1 MLLYNMTEE
10 DIVYNT
16 YHLSTMLSST
26 EINTKIYSHNALK
39 YQILNSLPTSK
50 NLDEYRSVV
59 FSEPQH
65 KVLCFSPVRS
75 VRYKK
80 FRDDYYDLMDQILVN
95 EIIEGV
101 MINLFYDSR
110 LDSWEIATK
119 SAIGG
124 NYSSHANKK
133 KTFRRMFLEVF
144 RCTKNQDI
152 KDIVYLQTL
161 PKNYCYSFVMQ
172 HPNNKIVNPIKHAA
186 LFLVGVYDIHL
197 DNRVTYIPP
206 TIYEDWSIFKNIEGL
221 IQFPRRYD
229 LYNFYDLEKSAH
241 SIQNSPFFL
250 GWMLHNTNTGERA
263 YLKNMLHKRINQK
276 INQKYAYY
284 FLCAHRMNKIEDFL
298 TCYPIYKH
306 LHAEFIYEYN
316 LFIHSVYS
324 SYVDHYICR
333 SDNVINDKYLPHI
346 KNIHK
351 TVYIPSLKSKKRKI
365 NLTSVIEYFNNMEP
379 REMLYHMN
387 YDRRIQQ

>member
-1 MLLYNMTEE
+1 MTEE

-26 EINTKIYSHNALK
+26 EINTKIYTHGAIK
-39 YQILNSLPTSK
+39 YKILNLPITTK

-80 FRDDYYDLMDQILVN
+80 FRDDNYDLMDQILVN

-110 LDSWEIATK
+110 SESWEIATK

-124 NYSSHANKK
+124 NYSTQINKK
-133 KTFRRMFLEVF
+133 NTFRRMFLNVF
-144 RCTKNQDI
+144 RCSNDQDI

-161 PKNYCYSFVMQ
+161 PKNYCYSFVLQ
-172 HPNNKIVNPIKHAA
+172 HPDNKIVNPIKHGA
-186 LFLVGVYDIHL
+186 LFLVGVYDIHS
-197 DNRVTYIPP
+197 DNRVTHIPP
-206 TIYEDWSIFKNIEGL
+206 NVYEDWSIFKNIEGL
-221 IQFPRRYD
+221 IQFPRRYN
-229 LYNFYDLEKSAH
+229 LYNFYELEKNAR

-250 GWMLHNTNTGERA
+250 GWMLHNTKTGERA
-263 YLKNMLHKRINQK
+263 YLKNRLYNTITRKT
-276 INQKYAYY
+276 NQKYAYC
-284 FLCAHRMNKIEDFL
+284 FLCVHRMNKIEEFL
-298 TCYPIYKH
+298 TCYPMYTY
-306 LHAEFIYEYN
+306 LHREFISEYN
-316 LFIHSVYS
+316 LFIKNVYF
-324 SYVDHYICR
+324 SYVDYYIR
-333 SDNVINDKYLPHI
+333 KSGNIINEKYFPHVE
-346 KNIHK
+346 NIHK
-351 TVYIPSLKSKKRKI
+351 TVYIPSLKDKKIKI
-365 NLTSVIEYFNNMEP
+365 NMGTVIDYFDNMEP

-387 YDRRIQQ
+387 YDRRLQQ